1 VEKMQFLMVKNVDVN
16 LDISWLVEN
25 VFNVLVDKFTI
36 HHQRNVLQYVKL
48 MKSGKQIDVFVLMDF
63 TESQVLAKNVEK
75 IKYIN
80 HIFKHVEMYAQME
93 EYGLTTN
100 ANAILE
106 VTTLTIAV
114 IYAQLTQNTMKK
126 QANAKKY
133 VN

>member
-1 VEKMQFLMVKNVDVN
+1 MVKNVDVN

-80 HIFKHVEMYAQME
+80 HIFKLVEMYAQME

-100 ANAILE
+100 ANATLE

>member
-1 VEKMQFLMVKNVDVN
+1 MVKNVDVN

-80 HIFKHVEMYAQME
+80 HIFKNVEMYAQME

>member
-1 VEKMQFLMVKNVDVN
+1 MQFLMVKNVDVN

-80 HIFKHVEMYAQME
+80 HIFKNVEMYAQME

>member
-1 VEKMQFLMVKNVDVN
+1 
-16 LDISWLVEN
+16 
-25 VFNVLVDKFTI
+25 
-36 HHQRNVLQYVKL
+36 
-48 MKSGKQIDVFVLMDF
+48 
-63 TESQVLAKNVEK
+63 
-75 IKYIN
+75 
-80 HIFKHVEMYAQME
+80 MYAQME

-100 ANAILE
+100 ANATLE

>member
-1 VEKMQFLMVKNVDVN
+1 MQFLMVKNVDVN